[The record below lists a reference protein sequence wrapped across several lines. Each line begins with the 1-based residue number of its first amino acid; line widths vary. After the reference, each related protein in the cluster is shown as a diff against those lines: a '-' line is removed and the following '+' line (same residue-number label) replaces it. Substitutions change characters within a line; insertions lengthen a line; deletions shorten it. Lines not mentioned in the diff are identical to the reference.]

1 MKSLPYRRIGA
12 IGSAA
17 LLLFNVEAH
26 AQSLEDQAAQA
37 AQASPTLPGL
47 PALPALPAPS
57 ASPASP
63 ADVARLRAELNQR
76 MQEIDALK
84 RKLDE
89 EEAGI
94 ARLSRALDTGKLDT
108 QRGTGGT
115 DVNGQPVGTDAT
127 SGAATAD
134 QGTASTGTQP
144 ATAAAPAANAQSA
157 QNGGSGQNAPGTAST
172 AQQPAAATPGQPVGE
187 APVADTRPPAVAPIF
202 DQPGVLTPRHTL
214 VVEPYFQFAYS
225 SENQLS
231 LVGYTIIPALLIG
244 LINVSEVKTTTLTG
258 GLAFRYGITNRLEFE
273 VRVPYVYQ
281 TNDTVARQIF
291 TGAAEN
297 SVISSNGS
305 GIGDVEMTMRYQLNQ
320 GGPDKFY
327 YVGWL
332 RFKTATGKSPFDVV
346 TDCVTTCLGNTT
358 GTGLP
363 LQQPTGSG
371 FLAIQPG
378 LTWLF
383 PTDPVVF
390 FGNFSYLHSFGK
402 TESLTLINGVQ
413 EPLGNVQP
421 GDIWG
426 FNIGMGLALNEK
438 ASVSIGYDQSIVLP
452 TSQNGQTVPGS
463 VRTVLGT
470 LLIGYSYRVTPKTTL
485 NFSIG
490 AGLTRDTP
498 DLTLTL
504 RIPMSF

>member
-1 MKSLPYRRIGA
+1 MKSVPYRRIGV
-12 IGSAA
+12 ISYAA
-17 LLLFNVEAH
+17 LLLFSAEGH
-26 AQSLEDQAAQA
+26 AQSLETQAQQARQTSLPNQPGQADQAGQA
-37 AQASPTLPGL
+37 VQPSEVNQRNQVGQATPVNQ
-47 PALPALPAPS
+47 
-57 ASPASP
+57 
-63 ADVARLRAELNQR
+63 ADVNALREELNQR
-76 MQEIDALK
+76 MKEIDALK
-84 RKLDE
+84 RKLAD

-94 ARLSRALDTGKLDT
+94 ARISRALDTGRLET
-108 QRGTGGT
+108 QRGTGGE
-115 DVNGQPVGTDAT
+115 DNNGLPVGAPAT
-127 SGAATAD
+127 G
-134 QGTASTGTQP
+134 G
-144 ATAAAPAANAQSA
+144 ATAAAQAVQADQAQNAQ
-157 QNGGSGQNAPGTAST
+157 NAGNAGD
-172 AQQPAAATPGQPVGE
+172 AGQQPAAAAENQPVGQ

-258 GLAFRYGITNRLEFE
+258 GVALRYGITNRLEFE

-281 TNDTVARQIF
+281 TNDAVARQIF
-291 TGAAEN
+291 TGAASN
-297 SVISSNGS
+297 SVISSNGN
-305 GIGDVEMTMRYQLNQ
+305 GIGDVEMTMRYQFNQ

-332 RFKTATGKSPFDVV
+332 RLKTATGKSPFDVV
-346 TDCVTTCLGNTT
+346 TDCVATCIANTT

-371 FLAIQPG
+371 FVAIQPG

-402 TESLTLINGVQ
+402 DESLTLLNGAV
-413 EPLGNVQP
+413 EPLGKVQP

-438 ASVSIGYDQSIVLP
+438 ASVSIGYDMSVVEP
-452 TSQNGQTVPGS
+452 TSQNGQTVTGS
-463 VRTVLGT
+463 VRVILGT

-498 DLTLTL
+498 DLTLTM
-504 RIPMSF
+504 RVPISF

>member
-1 MKSLPYRRIGA
+1 MKCVPYRRIGV
-12 IGSAA
+12 ISYAA
-17 LLLFNVEAH
+17 LLMFSAESH
-26 AQSLEDQAAQA
+26 AQSLETQAEQA
-37 AQASPTLPGL
+37 NQAGVG
-47 PALPALPAPS
+47 ALR
-57 ASPASP
+57 
-63 ADVARLRAELNQR
+63 DELNQR
-76 MQEIDALK
+76 IKEIDTLK
-84 RKLDE
+84 RKLAE
-89 EEAGI
+89 QEAGL
-94 ARLSRALDTGKLDT
+94 ARLSRALDAGTLDT

-115 DVNGQPVGTDAT
+115 DANGLPVGTAAPDAGAVAGAAAAAQADTSGQATAPAQTAQPAAGQTAQQAQPVG
-127 SGAATAD
+127 
-134 QGTASTGTQP
+134 Q
-144 ATAAAPAANAQSA
+144 
-157 QNGGSGQNAPGTAST
+157 
-172 AQQPAAATPGQPVGE
+172 
-187 APVADTRPPAVAPIF
+187 APVVDSRPPAVAPIF

-214 VVEPYFQFAYS
+214 VVEPYFNFAYS

-231 LVGYTIIPALLIG
+231 LVGYTVIPALLIG

-258 GLAFRYGITNRLEFE
+258 GVAFRYGLTNRLEFE
-273 VRVPYVYQ
+273 LRVPYVYQ

-291 TGAAEN
+291 TGAASN
-297 SVISSNGS
+297 SVISSNGN
-305 GIGDVEMTMRYQLNQ
+305 GIGDVEMTLRYQLNE

-332 RFKTATGKSPFDVV
+332 RFKTATGRGPFDVV
-346 TDCVTTCLGNTT
+346 TDCVTTCIANTT

-363 LQQPTGSG
+363 LRQPTGSG

-402 TESLTLINGVQ
+402 DESLTLINGQ
-413 EPLGNVQP
+413 EPLGKIQP

-438 ASVSIGYDQSIVLP
+438 ASVSIGYDMSIVQP
-452 TSQNGQTVPGS
+452 TSQNGQTVVGS
-463 VRTVLGT
+463 VRTILGT
-470 LLIGYSYRVTPKTTL
+470 LLIGYSYRVTPKTTV

-498 DLTLTL
+498 DLSLTM
-504 RIPMSF
+504 RVPISF

>member
-1 MKSLPYRRIGA
+1 MMPLPYRHFSA
-12 IGSAA
+12 ISYAV
-17 LLLFNVEAH
+17 LLIFSST
-26 AQSLEDQAAQA
+26 AQAQALEDQSAQDNIA
-37 AQASPTLPGL
+37 TL
-47 PALPALPAPS
+47 
-57 ASPASP
+57 
-63 ADVARLRAELNQR
+63 RHELDER
-76 MQEIDALK
+76 IKELDAIK
-84 RKLDE
+84 RKLADE
-89 EEAGI
+89 DANF
-94 ARLSRALDTGKLDT
+94 ARLSRALGSGKLDT
-108 QRGTGGT
+108 QRGAGGQ
-115 DVNGQPVGTDAT
+115 DVNGLPLGTSVAPDAAAADQSTAPSVPQPATGTAPAGTAQNAGSVGEPSASLTPNQPVG
-127 SGAATAD
+127 
-134 QGTASTGTQP
+134 Q
-144 ATAAAPAANAQSA
+144 
-157 QNGGSGQNAPGTAST
+157 
-172 AQQPAAATPGQPVGE
+172 
-187 APVADTRPPAVAPIF
+187 APVVDSRPPAVAPIF

-258 GLAFRYGITNRLEFE
+258 GVAFRYGITNRLEFE

-281 TNDTVARQIF
+281 SNDTVARQIF
-291 TGAAEN
+291 TGAAAN
-297 SVISSNGS
+297 SVISSNGN
-305 GIGDVEMTMRYQLNQ
+305 GIGDVEMTMRYQLNE
-320 GGPDKFY
+320 GGPDRFY

-332 RFKTATGKSPFDVV
+332 RFKTNTGKSPFDVV
-346 TDCVTTCLGNTT
+346 TDCVTTCIANTT

-413 EPLGNVQP
+413 ESLGNVQP

-426 FNIGMGLALNEK
+426 FNVGMGLALNEK
-438 ASVSIGYDQSIVLP
+438 ASVSIGYDMSIVQP

-463 VRTVLGT
+463 VRAILGT
-470 LLIGYSYRVTPKTTL
+470 LLIGYSYRLSPKTTL

-504 RIPMSF
+504 RVPMSF

>member
-12 IGSAA
+12 ISYAA
-17 LLLFNVEAH
+17 LLLFNAEAH
-26 AQSLEDQAAQA
+26 AQSLETQAAQA
-37 AQASPTLPGL
+37 AQASPADQASIN
-47 PALPALPAPS
+47 ALR
-57 ASPASP
+57 
-63 ADVARLRAELNQR
+63 DELNQR
-76 MQEIDALK
+76 IQELDAIK
-84 RKLDE
+84 RKLADE
-89 EEAGI
+89 EANF
-94 ARLSRALDTGKLDT
+94 ARLSRALEPGKLDT
-108 QRGTGGT
+108 QRGTGGQ
-115 DVNGQPVGTDAT
+115 DANGLPAG
-127 SGAATAD
+127 GAATAD
-134 QGTASTGTQP
+134 QGA
-144 ATAAAPAANAQSA
+144 ATPANAQNA
-157 QNGGSGQNAPGTAST
+157 QNAQNANSI
-172 AQQPAAATPGQPVGE
+172 AQQPAAATPSQPVGE
-187 APVADTRPPAVAPIF
+187 APVQDSRPPAVAPIF
-202 DQPGVLTPRHTL
+202 EQPGVLTPKGTL

-225 SENQLS
+225 SEDQLS

-258 GLAFRYGITNRLEFE
+258 GLAFRYGLTNRLEFE

-291 TGAAEN
+291 TGAAAN
-297 SVISSNGS
+297 SVISSNGN

-332 RFKTATGKSPFDVV
+332 RLKTATGKSPFDVV
-346 TDCVTTCLGNTT
+346 TDCVTTCVANTT

-371 FLAIQPG
+371 FWAINPG

-402 TESLTLINGVQ
+402 GESLTLINGVQ
-413 EPLGNVQP
+413 EQLGHVQP
-421 GDIWG
+421 GDIWD
-426 FNIGMGLALNEK
+426 ISAGMGLALNEK
-438 ASVSIGYDQSIVLP
+438 ASVSIGFDQAIVQP
-452 TSQNGQTVPGS
+452 TSENGQTVVGS
-463 VRTVLGT
+463 VREILST
-470 LLIGYSYRVTPKTTL
+470 LLIGYSYRLSPKTTL

-498 DLTLTL
+498 DVTLTL
-504 RIPMSF
+504 RLPMSF

>member
-1 MKSLPYRRIGA
+1 MRSRPFRRFPQGVRANA
-12 IGSAA
+12 IACA
-17 LLLFNVEAH
+17 TLLLFAASAH
-26 AQSLEDQAAQA
+26 SQSLETQAAQA
-37 AQASPTLPGL
+37 AQADERASISALRQELDKRIQELETL
-47 PALPALPAPS
+47 
-57 ASPASP
+57 
-63 ADVARLRAELNQR
+63 
-76 MQEIDALK
+76 K
-84 RKLDE
+84 HKLADE
-89 EEAGI
+89 EANF
-94 ARLSRALDTGKLDT
+94 ARLSRALDTGKLET
-108 QRGTGGT
+108 ARGTGGT
-115 DVNGQPVGTDAT
+115 DVNGQPLGNADGTSDGNA
-127 SGAATAD
+127 GN
-134 QGTASTGTQP
+134 TASSTTGGTTAAPGP
-144 ATAAAPAANAQSA
+144 AMQSAQAAPAGN
-157 QNGGSGQNAPGTAST
+157 NAPPST
-172 AQQPAAATPGQPVGE
+172 PAPNQPVGQ

-202 DQPGVLTPRHTL
+202 EQPGVLTPRHSF

-225 SENQLS
+225 SQNQLS

-258 GLAFRYGITNRLEFE
+258 GVAVRYGLTNRMELE

-281 TNDTVARQIF
+281 TNDTVGRQIF
-291 TGAAEN
+291 TGAASN
-297 SVISSNGS
+297 SVISSNGH
-305 GIGDVEMTMRYQLNQ
+305 GLGDVEMTLRYQLNQ

-327 YVGWL
+327 YIGWL
-332 RFKTATGKSPFDVV
+332 RFKSATGKSPFDVV
-346 TDCVTTCLGNTT
+346 TDCVTTCISNTT

-363 LQQPTGSG
+363 LEQPTGSG
-371 FLAIQPG
+371 FYAIQPG

-402 TESLTLINGVQ
+402 DETLTLRNGATQ
-413 EPLGNVQP
+413 FLGKVQP

-463 VRTVLGT
+463 VRVVLGT
-470 LLIGYSYRVTPKTTL
+470 LLIGYSYRLSPKTTL

-504 RIPMSF
+504 RVPMSF

>member
-1 MKSLPYRRIGA
+1 MRSRPFRRFPRCVRANA
-12 IGSAA
+12 IACA
-17 LLLFNVEAH
+17 TLLLFAASAH
-26 AQSLEDQAAQA
+26 SQSLETQAAEAAQA
-37 AQASPTLPGL
+37 DERASISALRQELDKRIQELETL
-47 PALPALPAPS
+47 
-57 ASPASP
+57 
-63 ADVARLRAELNQR
+63 
-76 MQEIDALK
+76 K
-84 RKLDE
+84 HKLADE
-89 EEAGI
+89 EANF
-94 ARLSRALDTGKLDT
+94 ARLSRALDTGKLET
-108 QRGTGGT
+108 ARGTGGT
-115 DVNGQPVGTDAT
+115 DVNGQPLG
-127 SGAATAD
+127 SAD
-134 QGTASTGTQP
+134 GTAGSTAGSTPDGTP
-144 ATAAAPAANAQSA
+144 GGNAAAPGQAVQSA
-157 QNGGSGQNAPGTAST
+157 QAAPAGNNAPPSA
-172 AQQPAAATPGQPVGE
+172 PAPNQPVGQ

-202 DQPGVLTPRHTL
+202 EQPGVLTPRHSF

-225 SENQLS
+225 SQNQLS

-244 LINVSEVKTTTLTG
+244 LINVSQVKTTTLTG
-258 GLAFRYGITNRLEFE
+258 GVAMRYGITNRMEVE

-281 TNDTVARQIF
+281 TNDSVGRPILS
-291 TGAAEN
+291 GSAADKT
-297 SVISSNGS
+297 ISSNGH
-305 GIGDVEMTMRYQLNQ
+305 GIGDVEMTLRYQLNQ

-346 TDCVTTCLGNTT
+346 TDCVTTCISNTT

-363 LQQPTGSG
+363 LEQPTGSG
-371 FLAIQPG
+371 FYAIQPG

-402 TESLTLINGVQ
+402 DETLTLRNGASQ
-413 EPLGNVQP
+413 FLGKVQP

-426 FNIGMGLALNEK
+426 FNVGMGLALNEK

-463 VRTVLGT
+463 VRVILGT
-470 LLIGYSYRVTPKTTL
+470 LLIGYSYRLSPKTTL

-504 RIPMSF
+504 RLPMSF

>member
-1 MKSLPYRRIGA
+1 MPFRRMRA
-12 IGSAA
+12 ITYATLA
-17 LLLFNVEAH
+17 LFSVTGQ
-26 AQSLEDQAAQA
+26 AQSLEDQSAQDNIT
-37 AQASPTLPGL
+37 TL
-47 PALPALPAPS
+47 
-57 ASPASP
+57 
-63 ADVARLRAELNQR
+63 RQELNVR
-76 MQEIDALK
+76 VKELEALK
-84 RKLDE
+84 HKLAE
-89 EEAGI
+89 EEANF
-94 ARLSRALDTGKLDT
+94 ARLSRALDTGKLEQ

-115 DVNGQPVGTDAT
+115 DANGLPIGAAAT
-127 SGAATAD
+127 SGATPSTQGATTDQATSAQSTAPSD
-134 QGTASTGTQP
+134 TTNPQTTNPQTTNAQAATPGQTVPVQGTSSGGVTS
-144 ATAAAPAANAQSA
+144 APVQSGQA
-157 QNGGSGQNAPGTAST
+157 GSGQNAPV
-172 AQQPAAATPGQPVGE
+172 GQ
-187 APVADTRPPAVAPIF
+187 APVVDTRPPAVAPIF
-202 DQPGVLTPRHTL
+202 DQPGVLTPRHTF
-214 VVEPYFQFAYS
+214 VIEPYFEFAYS

-258 GLAFRYGITNRLEFE
+258 GVAMRYGITNRMEFE

-281 TNDTVARQIF
+281 TNDTVGRQIF
-291 TGAAEN
+291 TGAAAN
-297 SVISSNGS
+297 SVISSNGN
-305 GIGDVEMTMRYQLNQ
+305 GIGDVEMTMRYQFNQ

-332 RFKTATGKSPFDVV
+332 RLKTDTGKSPFDVV
-346 TDCVTTCLGNTT
+346 TDCTTTCISNTT

-371 FLAIQPG
+371 FWAIQPG

-402 TESLTLINGVQ
+402 DETLTLRNGATQ
-413 EPLGNVQP
+413 FLGNVQP

-438 ASVSIGYDQSIVLP
+438 ASVSIGYDQSIILP

-463 VRTVLGT
+463 VRVVLGT
-470 LLIGYSYRVTPKTTL
+470 LLIGYSYRLSPTTTL

-498 DLTLTL
+498 DVTLTL
-504 RIPMSF
+504 RIPMSL

>member
-12 IGSAA
+12 ISYAA
-17 LLLFNVEAH
+17 LLLFNLDAH
-26 AQSLEDQAAQA
+26 AQSLETQAADAAQA
-37 AQASPTLPGL
+37 AQTGQAAQEAQADQASIK
-47 PALPALPAPS
+47 ALR
-57 ASPASP
+57 
-63 ADVARLRAELNQR
+63 DELNQR
-76 MQEIDALK
+76 IKELDAIK
-84 RKLDE
+84 RKLADE
-89 EEAGI
+89 EANF
-94 ARLSRALDTGKLDT
+94 ARLSRALEPGKLET
-108 QRGTGGT
+108 QRGTGGE
-115 DVNGQPVGTDAT
+115 DANGLPVGT
-127 SGAATAD
+127 AAPA
-134 QGTASTGTQP
+134 QAAASPGTQP
-144 ATAAAPAANAQSA
+144 AAAQTA
-157 QNGGSGQNAPGTAST
+157 QNAGGT
-172 AQQPAAATPGQPVGE
+172 AQQPSAATQNQPVGE
-187 APVADTRPPAVAPIF
+187 APVEDSRPPAVAPIF
-202 DQPGVLTPRHTL
+202 DQPGVLTPRGTL

-225 SENQLS
+225 SEDQLS

-291 TGAAEN
+291 TGAAAN
-297 SVISSNGS
+297 SVISSNGN

-346 TDCVTTCLGNTT
+346 TDCVTTCIANTT

-371 FLAIQPG
+371 FLAVQPG

-383 PTDPVVF
+383 PSDPVVF

-413 EPLGNVQP
+413 EFLGRVQP
-421 GDIWG
+421 GDIWD
-426 FNIGMGLALNEK
+426 FSIGMGLALNEK
-438 ASVSIGYDQSIVLP
+438 ASVSIGYDQDIVQP
-452 TSQNGQTVPGS
+452 TSENGQTVVGS
-463 VRTVLGT
+463 VREILGT
-470 LLIGYSYRVTPKTTL
+470 LLIGYSYRLSPKTTI

-504 RIPMSF
+504 RVPMSF

>member
-1 MKSLPYRRIGA
+1 VKRVPFRRMRA
-12 IGSAA
+12 VTCATFA
-17 LLLFNVEAH
+17 LFSVAGH
-26 AQSLEDQAAQA
+26 AQSLEDQTAQDNIT
-37 AQASPTLPGL
+37 TL
-47 PALPALPAPS
+47 
-57 ASPASP
+57 
-63 ADVARLRAELNQR
+63 RRELDNR
-76 MQEIDALK
+76 VKELEALK
-84 RKLDE
+84 RKLAE
-89 EEAGI
+89 EEANF
-94 ARLSRALDTGKLDT
+94 ARLSRALDSGTLEQ

-115 DVNGQPVGTDAT
+115 DVNGLPVGTSTTGGTTANT
-127 SGAATAD
+127 QGAATDEATSAQSPTSA
-134 QGTASTGTQP
+134 QGTDAQTAAPGSATSAQAATPAQPTNAQATTPAQGTSTGGVTS
-144 ATAAAPAANAQSA
+144 APV
-157 QNGGSGQNAPGTAST
+157 QNGQAGPDQNAPV
-172 AQQPAAATPGQPVGE
+172 GQ
-187 APVADTRPPAVAPIF
+187 APVVDTRPPAVAPIF
-202 DQPGVLTPRHTL
+202 EQPGVLTPRHTF
-214 VVEPYFQFAYS
+214 VIEPYFQFAYS
-225 SENQLS
+225 SEDQLS

-258 GLAFRYGITNRLEFE
+258 GVAFRYGITNRMELE

-291 TGAAEN
+291 TGAAAD

-305 GIGDVEMTMRYQLNQ
+305 GIGDVEATLRYQFNQ

-346 TDCVTTCLGNTT
+346 TDCQTRCIANTT

-378 LTWLF
+378 LTWLY
-383 PTDPVVF
+383 PSDPVVF

-402 TESLTLINGVQ
+402 TESLTLLNGVQ
-413 EPLGNVQP
+413 EFLGNVQP

-438 ASVSIGYDQSIVLP
+438 ASVSIGYDMSIVQP
-452 TSQNGQTVPGS
+452 TSQNGQTVVGS
-463 VRTVLGT
+463 VRTILGT
-470 LLIGYSYRVTPKTTL
+470 LLIGYSYRITPKTTL

-498 DLTLTL
+498 DVTLTM
-504 RIPMSF
+504 RVPMSF

>member
-1 MKSLPYRRIGA
+1 MTHLPYRHISA
-12 IGSAA
+12 ISYAV
-17 LLLFNVEAH
+17 LLMFSSMVH
-26 AQSLEDQAAQA
+26 AQSLEDQSAQENVA
-37 AQASPTLPGL
+37 TLRREL
-47 PALPALPAPS
+47 DARIKEL
-57 ASPASP
+57 
-63 ADVARLRAELNQR
+63 DV
-76 MQEIDALK
+76 IK
-84 RKLDE
+84 RKLADE
-89 EEAGI
+89 EANF
-94 ARLSRALDTGKLDT
+94 ARLSRALDSGKLET
-108 QRGTGGT
+108 RRGAGGQ
-115 DVNGQPVGTDAT
+115 DINGLPVGAGATPDAAAADQNVAPSAAQPAAGDAPAGAAPNASSASQQPESATPNQPVG
-127 SGAATAD
+127 
-134 QGTASTGTQP
+134 Q
-144 ATAAAPAANAQSA
+144 
-157 QNGGSGQNAPGTAST
+157 
-172 AQQPAAATPGQPVGE
+172 
-187 APVADTRPPAVAPIF
+187 APVVDSRPPAVAPIF

-258 GLAFRYGITNRLEFE
+258 GVAFRYGLTNRLEFE

-291 TGAAEN
+291 TGAAAN
-297 SVISSNGS
+297 SVISSSGN
-305 GIGDVEMTMRYQLNQ
+305 GIGDVEMTMRYQLNE

-346 TDCVTTCLGNTT
+346 TDCVTTCIANTT

-371 FLAIQPG
+371 FLAINPG

-402 TESLTLINGVQ
+402 GESLTLIDGVQ
-413 EPLGNVQP
+413 ESLGHVQP

-438 ASVSIGYDQSIVLP
+438 ASVSIGYDQSIILP
-452 TSQNGQTVPGS
+452 TSQNGQTVTGS
-463 VRTVLGT
+463 VRAILGT
-470 LLIGYSYRVTPKTTL
+470 LLIGYSYRLSPKTTL

-504 RIPMSF
+504 RVPMSF

>member
-1 MKSLPYRRIGA
+1 MKRVPLRRMQSITYA
-12 IGSAA
+12 T
-17 LLLFNVEAH
+17 LVLFSVAGQAQ
-26 AQSLEDQAAQA
+26 AQSLEDQTAQDNI
-37 AQASPTLPGL
+37 STLRQEL
-47 PALPALPAPS
+47 DSRVKELE
-57 ASPASP
+57 
-63 ADVARLRAELNQR
+63 VLR
-76 MQEIDALK
+76 
-84 RKLDE
+84 RKLVE
-89 EEAGI
+89 EEANF
-94 ARLSRALDTGKLDT
+94 ARLSRALDTGKLER

-115 DVNGQPVGTDAT
+115 DANGLPVGAPTTDEATSAQNATPASTNDATPNATPNANSSATPNAATSAQAAPSGQTIPVQGTSPGGITSAPVNGQ
-127 SGAATAD
+127 AA
-134 QGTASTGTQP
+134 
-144 ATAAAPAANAQSA
+144 
-157 QNGGSGQNAPGTAST
+157 SGQNAPV
-172 AQQPAAATPGQPVGE
+172 GQ
-187 APVADTRPPAVAPIF
+187 APVVDTRPPAVAPIF
-202 DQPGVLTPRHTL
+202 DQPGVLTPRHTF
-214 VVEPYFQFAYS
+214 VIEPYFQFAYS

-258 GLAFRYGITNRLEFE
+258 GVAVRYGITNRMEIE

-291 TGAAEN
+291 TGAAAN
-297 SVISSNGS
+297 SVISSNGN
-305 GIGDVEMTMRYQLNQ
+305 GIGDVEMTLRYQFNQ

-346 TDCVTTCLGNTT
+346 TDCVTTCVANTT

-371 FLAIQPG
+371 FLAVQPG

-402 TESLTLINGVQ
+402 DESLTLRNGVTQ
-413 EPLGNVQP
+413 FLGNVQP

-452 TSQNGQTVPGS
+452 TSQSGQTVPGS
-463 VRTVLGT
+463 VRLILGT
-470 LLIGYSYRVTPKTTL
+470 LLIGYSYRLSPTTTL

-504 RIPMSF
+504 RVPMSL